1 MDPYRHV
8 DNTSEL
14 RRSTAVVY
22 CHDRQ
27 VVINIKIEINNYQ
40 ATWGSQD
47 RRDFQFSQLNCC
59 RAVVGPTT
67 WNTTDCQS
75 AEYLHVQHIGSS
87 FIVYT
92 NKAAT
97 VRTATT
103 AATHQHFTS
112 ELRTYIGSSNIM
124 LIKGTSLCWASFV
137 GCQQDS
143 THICCWA
150 PAPAARR
157 PQLSI
162 DTSCPQGAQQ
172 QTRWSPL
179 LRSIDGTDRRK
190 DGRPI
195 PLHVKR
201 PCPAFD
207 FANFWGG
214 GRACDGRMIASTK
227 TKTFILTE
235 NTERKQTT

>member
-1 MDPYRHV
+1 
-8 DNTSEL
+8 
-14 RRSTAVVY
+14 
-22 CHDRQ
+22 
-27 VVINIKIEINNYQ
+27 
-40 ATWGSQD
+40 
-47 RRDFQFSQLNCC
+47 
-59 RAVVGPTT
+59 
-67 WNTTDCQS
+67 
-75 AEYLHVQHIGSS
+75 
-87 FIVYT
+87 
-92 NKAAT
+92 
-97 VRTATT
+97 
-103 AATHQHFTS
+103 
-112 ELRTYIGSSNIM
+112 M

-137 GCQQDS
+137 DCQQDS

-179 LRSIDGTDRRK
+179 LRSIDGTERRK

-227 TKTFILTE
+227 TKTFIKSS
-235 NTERKQTT
+235 RKIPNESKQHSLSSHGVITSKLMYSEIVPRWLVPVFFRCPQSSLQ